1 MNPSDTG
8 SLFGRGMA
16 FPPRVGADGRLARS
30 AGPENIRECIRVIL
44 LTEPQER
51 LMLPQFGGGLR
62 RFLFRPNTVAT
73 HRLIQEAV
81 VQSLGRWE
89 RRIQVESVLVDAD
102 PEDVRA
108 ARVRIRYRLVATAE
122 EDRLQ
127 LRLLL
132 TG

>member
-1 MNPSDTG
+1 MSMADPG
-8 SLFGRGMA
+8 KLFGRGMS
-16 FPPRVGADGRLARS
+16 FPPRVGADGRLAQS
-30 AGPENIRECIRVIL
+30 AGPENIRESIRIIL

-51 LMLPQFGGGLR
+51 LMLPHFGGGLR

-73 HRLIQEAV
+73 HRLIQETV

-89 RRIQVESVLVDAD
+89 RRIEVEAVLVDAD
-102 PEDVRA
+102 PGDARA

-127 LRLLL
+127 LRVLL